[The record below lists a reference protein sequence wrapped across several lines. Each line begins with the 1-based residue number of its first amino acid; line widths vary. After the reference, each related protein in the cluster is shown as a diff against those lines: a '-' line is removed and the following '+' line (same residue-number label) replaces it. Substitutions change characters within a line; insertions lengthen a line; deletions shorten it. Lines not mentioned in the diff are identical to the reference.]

1 MPIVEPE
8 ILTDGSHSIEVCAAA
23 TERVLA
29 AVYKVCYW
37 WYQGIALV
45 RGAAA

>member
-29 AVYKVCYW
+29 AVYKVC
-37 WYQGIALV
+37 
-45 RGAAA
+45 